1 MSQVEHD
8 APGDA
13 TFQSIMAALTTCYG
27 DLAAPNLRKIYAT
40 MESSLHRRL
49 VEDLQAEG
57 IKITETTDQNY
68 DVGTHLAAGQG
79 GDEVGLVLSGI
90 GPFAAVLHQDSDRR
104 YCWVT
109 RPEKAPTPLAALV
122 ATTVE
127 RAGFHLLNRDTVT
140 RTIAMNRAD
149 GTTEAKLYQAL
160 FTDSD
165 VIP

>member
-1 MSQVEHD
+1 MSQVEYD

-13 TFQSIMAALTTCYG
+13 TFQSIMAALTVCYG
-27 DLAAPNLRKIYAT
+27 DLAAPNFRKAYAT
-40 MESSLHRRL
+40 MESSLHRQL
-49 VEDLQAEG
+49 VEDLRAKG
-57 IKITETTDQNY
+57 IEITETTDQND
-68 DVGTHLAAGQG
+68 DVATYLAAGQG
-79 GDEVGLVLSGI
+79 GDEVGLMLSGI
-90 GPFAAVLHQDSDRR
+90 GPFAALLHQDSDGR

-109 RPEKAPTPLAALV
+109 RPDKAPTPLAALI

-127 RAGFHLLNRDTVT
+127 RAGFQLLNRDTVM

-149 GTTEAKLYQAL
+149 GATEATLYQAL

>member
-8 APGDA
+8 ASGDA
-13 TFQSIMAALTTCYG
+13 TFQSIMAALTACYG
-27 DLAAPNLRKIYAT
+27 DLAAPNFRKAYAG
-40 MESSLHRRL
+40 MESSLHRQL
-49 VEDLQAEG
+49 IEDLRAKG
-57 IKITETTDQNY
+57 IEITETTDQDD
-68 DVGTHLAAGQG
+68 DVATHLAAGQG
-79 GDEVGLVLSGI
+79 GNEVGLMLSGV
-90 GPFAAVLHQDSDRR
+90 GPFAALLHQDGDGR

-109 RPEKAPTPLAALV
+109 RPDKAPTPLAALI

-127 RAGFHLLNRDTVT
+127 RAGFQLLNRDTVT

-149 GTTEAKLYQAL
+149 GATEATLYQAL